1 MKKWTDEQDRILE
14 QEYPTAETDKL
25 AQRLGKTIS
34 AVITRANKK
43 GIHKTREY
51 ILAHLPTG
59 GKKWEKGHI
68 PYNKGKKITE
78 FMTPAQIEKL
88 KQTQFKKGHIPKN
101 YQPIGTEMEC
111 KGYIYVKVTDTP
123 NVRRVDNWKL
133 KHRLLWES
141 VYGEIPKGH
150 NIQFKDGNPK
160 NITIDNLYIIS
171 QKEQMK
177 QNSYINLGEDGAK
190 LVKAIAVLTRKINQ
204 LENKHNESK
213 TKRR

>member
-88 KQTQFKKGHIPKN
+88 KQTQFKKGHVPKN

>member
-1 MKKWTDEQDRILE
+1 MKKWTEEQDRILE

-78 FMTPAQIEKL
+78 FMTPAQIENL
-88 KQTQFKKGHIPKN
+88 KKTQFKKGHIPKN
-101 YQPIGTEMEC
+101 YLPIGTEMEC

>member
-25 AQRLGKTIS
+25 AQKLGKTIS